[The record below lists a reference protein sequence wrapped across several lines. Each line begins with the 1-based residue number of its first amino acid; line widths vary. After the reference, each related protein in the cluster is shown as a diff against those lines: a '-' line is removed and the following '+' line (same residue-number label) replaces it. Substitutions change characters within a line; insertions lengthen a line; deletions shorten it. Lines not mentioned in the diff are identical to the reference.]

1 MSNNS
6 FLSNYGKNMDEP
18 GVPTPEVIVQ
28 DADLGYKYEEKSGF
42 KKVEPKGTGG
52 YMARRPTKLLIPIIA
67 AGVVVLGIIITLVLL
82 LGGGVKVIE
91 LVNRPFSDAQLWA
104 TENGVNLTKVEEYN
118 DVYGQGI
125 IIEQSIPAGET
136 FKKGELLTL
145 TVSLGPDLSVMLELP
160 DLMSMTLQQ
169 IEAWRDKNFMSKVR
183 IATENSDTVPAG
195 KVIRFEI
202 NDDTVVKEIRRDT
215 PVYIIV
221 SKGPK
226 DESSVQVTVP
236 DFKTMSISEA
246 YIFANENGITLVVE
260 DQFDDY
266 VPRGSVISQSVKAQE
281 KIAKGSEIKLVVSK
295 GKLIEVPDFSDY
307 TKEQAASLASEL
319 GIPVTVI
326 EKYSGSKAGA
336 FLSQSIAAGTTYISG
351 EYLELYYSIGNKIA
365 LASFVGQTRDSIE
378 SWANELNKQG
388 ASIAI
393 KVSTTKSSQPSGT
406 IIYQDPAN
414 KLINVKTTVSVT
426 VSLGKIIYVPDFV
439 DKTDNANRGYDTAI
453 TREEAIAMCEA
464 AGLVPVFEKAASF
477 NANKLPG
484 EIISQGSNYPGKEVA
499 EGSKITL
506 TYNPIRQTDIVTVDD
521 FIDMTKDEINADP
534 VLNPTNMYHKKFTII
549 FEGEGAVIAQS
560 IAKGSKVN
568 QGTVIILT
576 LA

>member
-6 FLSNYGKNMDEP
+6 FLSNYGKNMDER
-18 GVPTPEVIVQ
+18 GLAPEVAVQ

-42 KKVEPKGTGG
+42 KKVEPSGGG
-52 YMARRPTKLLIPIIA
+52 YAVRRPPRYLIPIIV
-67 AGVVVLGIIITLVLL
+67 AGVAVLGIILTLVLL
-82 LGGGVKVIE
+82 LGGGVKVIDLE
-91 LVNRPFSDAQLWA
+91 NRTYSDAQLWA
-104 TENGVNLTKVEEYN
+104 NDNGIRLTKTEEYN
-118 DVYGQGI
+118 DAYEQGI
-125 IIEQSIPAGET
+125 VIKQNIPAGET
-136 FKKGELLTL
+136 IKKGEFLTL
-145 TVSLGPDLSVMLELP
+145 TVSLGPDQSIMLELP

-169 IEAWRDKNFMSKVR
+169 IEAWRDANFMSKVR
-183 IATENSDTVPAG
+183 IATENSDTVPSG

-260 DQFDDY
+260 ETYDDY
-266 VPRGSVISQSVKAQE
+266 VPKGSVISQSVKAQE
-281 KIAKGSEIKLVVSK
+281 KISKGSEIKLIVSK

-336 FLSQSIAAGTTYISG
+336 FLSQSIPAGTTYVSG
-351 EYLELYYSIGNKIA
+351 EYLELNYSLGNKIA

-393 KVSTTKSSQPSGT
+393 KVSTTKSSQPAGT
-406 IIYQDPAN
+406 IIYQSPAN
-414 KLINVKTTVSVT
+414 KLINVKTTISVT

-439 DKTDNANRGYDTAI
+439 VPDGTVNDPNRGYEVAI
-453 TREEAIAMCEA
+453 TREEAMALCEA
-464 AGLVPVFEKAASF
+464 VGLVPIFVAEEDSQ
-477 NANKLPG
+477 NRLPG
-484 EIISQGSNYPGKEVA
+484 EVWSQSITAGSEVA
-499 EGSKITL
+499 EGTKINLKYKPSKTDKVPDFLEKTKTQIES
-506 TYNPIRQTDIVTVDD
+506 NPSE
-521 FIDMTKDEINADP
+521 FG
-534 VLNPTNMYHKKFTII
+534 KKFTIV
-549 FEGEGAVIAQS
+549 FEGEGTNVIAQS
-560 IAKGSKVN
+560 IAENTMVAMGSI
-568 QGTVIILT
+568 IILT
-576 LA
+576 LG